1 VNYIEQYYKEI
12 QAGRIVTSRRVEK
25 KYKELVENIE
35 NPSNWIFN
43 EELANRP
50 IRFIEKFCK
59 HSKGEWIGKPVTLE
73 LFQKAYIS
81 ALFGFVNDEG
91 IRRYK
96 ESFFYVS
103 RKNGKSTLMAGLM
116 LYMLMADKEGGAQVV
131 SAATKKEQAS
141 IVFNECLN
149 MVSQSAD
156 LRNNLK
162 KRKTDLYFPLTF
174 STMNALSSDSNTLDG
189 LNISLCV
196 IDELH
201 AIKDRNLYE
210 VLKQGMSARRS
221 PILIMITT
229 AGTVRE
235 NIFDD
240 MYDYAS
246 RVVDGA
252 VDDERFLAV
261 MYELDD
267 RSEWTDETKWI
278 KANPS
283 LGNVKKIEDLRDKVE
298 RAKVNS
304 KDLSGILVKDFNIRD
319 TLATSWLNFDDINNE
334 ETWDIS
340 DLAGSYAVGGVDLS
354 STTDLTC
361 ATLVLMKPD
370 SNKKFVIQQYFM
382 PDERLDIK
390 VNEDKIPYH
399 RWHERGL
406 VTLSSGNR
414 VNYSDVTAW
423 FVKMIREH
431 EIRPLWIGYDS
442 WNAQYFT
449 QEMKDAGFDMVE
461 VRQGYKSLSTPMKEL
476 EADLMSRSVNYN
488 NNPILKWCLTNT
500 ATKEDENGN
509 IRPMKGIGQ
518 RMRIDGAVSL
528 IIAYAVLTQNL
539 HDYKTLILR

>member
-1 VNYIEQYYKEI
+1 
-12 QAGRIVTSRRVEK
+12 
-25 KYKELVENIE
+25 
-35 NPSNWIFN
+35 
-43 EELANRP
+43 
-50 IRFIEKFCK
+50 
-59 HSKGEWIGKPVTLE
+59 
-73 LFQKAYIS
+73 
-81 ALFGFVNDEG
+81 
-91 IRRYK
+91 
-96 ESFFYVS
+96 
-103 RKNGKSTLMAGLM
+103 
-116 LYMLMADKEGGAQVV
+116 
-131 SAATKKEQAS
+131 
-141 IVFNECLN
+141 
-149 MVSQSAD
+149 
-156 LRNNLK
+156 
-162 KRKTDLYFPLTF
+162 
-174 STMNALSSDSNTLDG
+174 
-189 LNISLCV
+189 
-196 IDELH
+196 
-201 AIKDRNLYE
+201 
-210 VLKQGMSARRS
+210 
-221 PILIMITT
+221 MITT

-252 VDDERFLAV
+252 VDDERFLAI
-261 MYELDD
+261 MYELDE
-267 RSEWTDETKWI
+267 RAEWTDESKWI

-283 LGNVKKIEDLRDKVE
+283 LGNIKKTDDLREKVE

-319 TLATSWLNFDDINNE
+319 TLASSWLSFDNINNE
-334 ETWDIS
+334 ETLDIS
-340 DLAGSYAVGGVDLS
+340 DFIGSYAVGGVDLS

-370 SNKKFVIQQYFM
+370 SNKKFVVQQYFM

-390 VNEDKIPYH
+390 VKEDKIPYH

-423 FVKMIREH
+423 FVNMIRDYD
-431 EIRPLWIGYDS
+431 IRPLWIGYDS

-476 EADLMSRSVNYN
+476 EADLSSKSVNYN

-500 ATKEDENGN
+500 AIKEDENGN

-539 HDYKTLILR
+539 HDYKTLISR